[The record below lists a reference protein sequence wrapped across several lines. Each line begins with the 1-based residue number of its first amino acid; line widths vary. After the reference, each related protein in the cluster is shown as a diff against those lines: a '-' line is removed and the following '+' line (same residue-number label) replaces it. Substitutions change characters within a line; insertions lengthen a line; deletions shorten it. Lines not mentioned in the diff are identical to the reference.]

1 MNRQLSMTPAQGV
14 GFRLLP
20 TSSSTGGVPA
30 WFTAC
35 ALIVAA
41 ALLFGFYLVTQQAV
55 AQAHV
60 HWEKA
65 PAARLAALDN
75 CVSAPAYSLL
85 HDCRQLR

>member
-1 MNRQLSMTPAQGV
+1 MNHQLRCPPWQGAMEPRPPI
-14 GFRLLP
+14 GAG
-20 TSSSTGGVPA
+20 SVPA
-30 WFTAC
+30 WFAAF
-35 ALIVAA
+35 ALTVAA
-41 ALLFGFYLVTQQAV
+41 SLLLGFYLVTQQAV
-55 AQAHV
+55 ARAHV

>member
-1 MNRQLSMTPAQGV
+1 MTRHLSIAALQV
-14 GFRLLP
+14 AGFE
-20 TSSSTGGVPA
+20 SSKSASVPA
-30 WFTAC
+30 WFASC
-35 ALIVAA
+35 ALIIAA
-41 ALLFGFYLVTQQAV
+41 ALLFGFYVVTQQAV

-75 CVSAPAYSLL
+75 CVSAPEYSLL

>member
-1 MNRQLSMTPAQGV
+1 MNRPLSMTSLQDVQGV
-14 GFRLLP
+14 G
-20 TSSSTGGVPA
+20 SSSSKMRGVPA
-30 WFTAC
+30 WFAGC
-35 ALIVAA
+35 ALIIAA

-75 CVSAPAYSLL
+75 CVSAPEYSLL

>member
-1 MNRQLSMTPAQGV
+1 MNRQLSMAAPQDV
-14 GFRLLP
+14 GLG
-20 TSSSTGGVPA
+20 SSRTRSVQA
-30 WFTAC
+30 WFAVC
-35 ALIVAA
+35 ALVVAA

-55 AQAHV
+55 ARAHV

-75 CVSAPAYSLL
+75 CVSAPEYSLL